1 MKFFYVF
8 SEQKLVK
15 KNTLQ
20 NLQGRFYKV
29 PCVARNL
36 FSVFLKDGYG
46 GKTMAYTKPQVVAQN
61 AAAGSYAAGCPANRN
76 STASPSLCK
85 SCERTS

>member
-1 MKFFYVF
+1 MKLFYVF
-8 SEQKLVK
+8 SEQELVK

-36 FSVFLKDGYG
+36 FSVFFKDGYG
-46 GKTMAYTKPQVVAQN
+46 GKNMAYTKPQVVAQN
-61 AAAGSYAAGCPANRN
+61 AAAGSYAAGCPAQG
-76 STASPSLCK
+76 TAAGSSSGCK
-85 SCERTS
+85 ACERTY